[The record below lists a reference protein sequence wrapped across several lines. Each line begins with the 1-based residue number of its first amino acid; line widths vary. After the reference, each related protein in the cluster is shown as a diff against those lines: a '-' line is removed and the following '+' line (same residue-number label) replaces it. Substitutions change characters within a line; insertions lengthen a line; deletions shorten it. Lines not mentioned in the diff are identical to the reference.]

1 MHLSPDM
8 ELGRTIGRLETGLTS
23 VNTRVGDLW
32 GVVNMLLRDRS
43 DAKRRR
49 SLPWAAIIRYFPMVL
64 VAASSAF
71 NIVWPEPLARL
82 IGIMAGM
89 AR

>member
-1 MHLSPDM
+1 MQLEM
-8 ELGRTIGRLETGLTS
+8 LEIGKQIGRAETLAKTAHI
-23 VNTRVGDLW
+23 RVGDQW
-32 GVVNMLLRDRS
+32 GVINMLLRDRS

-49 SLPWAAIIRYFPMVL
+49 SLPWAAIIRYFPMAL

-71 NIVWPEPLARL
+71 NIVWPEPLAKL
-82 IGIMAGM
+82 IAIMAGL